1 MERLHK
7 LSAGFVFA
15 FLCLHFA
22 NHLVGLQ
29 SLDAHL
35 QFMDAVRN
43 IYRHPIV
50 EMAVFLAFVVQIL
63 SGFALAKV
71 IWREKKDF
79 VHQLQAASG
88 TYLIIFVIIHLIFIF
103 IGRSVLRVDTNFYY
117 AAAGLMSPTW
127 RYFFLPYYG
136 LGILALFTHIGCI
149 FYDVFKKT
157 NKRAGY
163 FFLILTVGSGAY
175 IAYALLMM
183 YSGRLYPVALP
194 DAYLDL
200 FGNSQSEASAPLL
213 PDEPSADKPAPPP
226 PAADEPAPADAAPAK
241 N

>member
-29 SLDAHL
+29 GIDAHL

-43 IYRHPIV
+43 VYRHPIV
-50 EMAVFLAFVVQIL
+50 EMAVVLAFIVQML
-63 SGFALAKV
+63 SGFALAKT
-71 IWREKKDF
+71 IWREKKDL

-88 TYLIIFVIIHLIFIF
+88 TYLILFVIIHLIGIF
-103 IGRSVLRVDTNFYY
+103 IGRTIFRVDTNFYY
-117 AAAGLMSPTW
+117 AAAGLMSPKW
-127 RYFFLPYYG
+127 QYFFIPYYG
-136 LGILALFTHIGCI
+136 LAIVSLFTHIGCI

-163 FFLILTVGSGAY
+163 FFLILTAASGAY
-175 IAYALLMM
+175 IAYGLLMM
-183 YSGRLYPVALP
+183 YSGRLYPVTLP
-194 DAYLDL
+194 DAYIDL
-200 FGNSQSEASAPLL
+200 FGNTQGEAVAPPL
-213 PDEPSADKPAPPP
+213 PEAPAADKPAAPETPGT
-226 PAADEPAPADAAPAK
+226 PAEKPAE

>member
-29 SLDAHL
+29 GIDAHI

-43 IYRHPIV
+43 VYRHPIV
-50 EMAVFLAFVVQIL
+50 EMAVVLAFVVQML
-63 SGFALAKV
+63 SGFALAKT
-71 IWREKKDF
+71 IWREKKDL

-88 TYLIIFVIIHLIFIF
+88 TYIIVFVIIHLVGIFL
-103 IGRSVLRVDTNFYY
+103 GREYFRVDTNFYY

-127 RYFFLPYYG
+127 QYFFIPYYG
-136 LGILALFTHIGCI
+136 LAILALFTHIGCI

-183 YSGRLYPVALP
+183 YSGRLYPVVMP
-194 DAYLDL
+194 DAYIDL
-200 FGNSQSEASAPLL
+200 FGNTGAEISAPLA
-213 PDEPSADKPAPPP
+213 EKPAAPEM
-226 PAADEPAPADAAPAK
+226 PAASEPQAPSTPPVDSTTK

>member
-15 FLCLHFA
+15 FICLHFA

-29 SLDAHL
+29 GIDAHI

-43 IYRHPIV
+43 VYRHPIV
-50 EMAVFLAFVVQIL
+50 EMAVALAFVVQMI
-63 SGFALAKV
+63 SGFALAKK
-71 IWREKKDF
+71 IWREKKDL

-88 TYLIIFVIIHLIFIF
+88 TYIIIFVIIHLIGIF
-103 IGRSVLRVDTNFYY
+103 MGREIFHVDTNFYY

-127 RYFFLPYYG
+127 QYFFIPYYG
-136 LGILALFTHIGCI
+136 LAILALFTHIGCI

-163 FFLILTVGSGAY
+163 FFLVLTVGCGAY

-183 YSGRLYPVALP
+183 YSGRLYPVTLP

-200 FGNSQSEASAPLL
+200 FGNAGIETSAPL
-213 PDEPSADKPAPPP
+213 EPSAEKPSVPDT
-226 PAADEPAPADAAPAK
+226 PAEPASPEETATK